1 MTIKPAGPPQDS
13 HVTAP
18 TQFVTANGVRY
29 AYRRFGGGTGT
40 PTVFLQHFRGGMDH
54 WDPAVTDGLA
64 ANRPVIL
71 FNNTGVASS
80 SGQTPDTVEAQ
91 ADDAAAFI
99 HALGLTHVDVLGFS
113 IGGYVAQA
121 LTLRHRDLVRRLVLA
136 GTKPRA
142 GDDTD
147 RHPDVNTVATRHEVL
162 TLEDLRFLFF
172 APSPASQAAGERFW
186 ERRHQ
191 RVTNVDPPTS
201 KQTMQAQAAAI
212 VDWKRPHGEPFADL
226 KTITQPTLVVNG
238 HRDIMVPTINSYYLS
253 QHIPGAQLIVYPDS
267 GHGSLFQYPELFVAD
282 VRRFLDAAVAFP

>member
-1 MTIKPAGPPQDS
+1 MTTEQAAPPRYS
-13 HVTAP
+13 HATAP
-18 TQFVTANGVRY
+18 TRFVTANGVRY
-29 AYRRFGGGTGT
+29 AYRRFGAEAG
-40 PTVFLQHFRGGMDH
+40 PPVVFLQHFRGGMDH

-80 SGQTPDTVEAQ
+80 GGQTPDTVEAQ

-99 HALGLTHVDVLGFS
+99 SALGLTHVDALGFS

-121 LTLRHRDLVRRLVLA
+121 LTLRHPDLVRRLVLA

-162 TLEDLRFLFF
+162 TLDDLRFLFF

-186 ERRHQ
+186 ERCHQ
-191 RVTNVDPPTS
+191 RVIDVDAPTS
-201 KQTMQAQAAAI
+201 RQTMQAQAAAI
-212 VDWKRPHGEPFADL
+212 VDWKLPHGEPFADL
-226 KTITQPTLVVNG
+226 KTITQPTLVING
-238 HRDIMVPTINSYYLS
+238 HRDVMVPTINSYYLA
-253 QHIPGAQLIVYPDS
+253 QHIPAAQLIVYPDS

-282 VRRFLDAAVAFP
+282 VGRFLDAAVPFP

>member
-1 MTIKPAGPPQDS
+1 M
-13 HVTAP
+13 
-18 TQFVTANGVRY
+18 
-29 AYRRFGGGTGT
+29 
-40 PTVFLQHFRGGMDH
+40 
-54 WDPAVTDGLA
+54 
-64 ANRPVIL
+64 
-71 FNNTGVASS
+71 AST

-121 LTLRHRDLVRRLVLA
+121 LTLRHRELVHRLVLA

-147 RHPDVNTVATRHEVL
+147 RHPDVNSAATRHDVL
-162 TLEDLRFLFF
+162 TLEDFRFLFF
-172 APSPASQAAGERFW
+172 APSPTSQAAGERFW

-191 RVTNVDPPTS
+191 RTIDVDPPTT
-201 KQTMQAQAAAI
+201 KQTMLAQTAAI
-212 VDWKRPHGEPFADL
+212 VDWKRPHGEAFADL

-238 HRDIMVPTINSYYLS
+238 RRDVMVPTINSYHLA
-253 QHIPGAQLIVYPDS
+253 QNIPGAQLVVYPDS

-282 VRRFLDAAVAFP
+282 VERFLDQSRCRQAPAHPLPAPKQPSTTASDLNLGPPGQMLGIRCRQFWLIQVALSQSIHL

>member
-1 MTIKPAGPPQDS
+1 
-13 HVTAP
+13 
-18 TQFVTANGVRY
+18 
-29 AYRRFGGGTGT
+29 
-40 PTVFLQHFRGGMDH
+40 MDH

-80 SGQTPDTVEAQ
+80 GGQTPDTVEAQ

-99 HALGLTHVDVLGFS
+99 PALGLTHVDALGFS
-113 IGGYVAQA
+113 IGGYAAQA
-121 LTLRHRDLVRRLVLA
+121 LALRHRALVRRLVLA

-186 ERRHQ
+186 ERRRQ
-191 RVTNVDPPTS
+191 RVIDVDPPTS
-201 KQTMQAQAAAI
+201 RQTMQAQAAAI
-212 VDWKRPHGEPFADL
+212 LDWKLPHGDPLADL
-226 KTITQPTLVVNG
+226 KTITQPTLLV
-238 HRDIMVPTINSYYLS
+238 HAHPDTTVPTTTSPYPP
-253 QHIPGAQLIVYPDS
+253 HPIPA
-267 GHGSLFQYPELFVAD
+267 
-282 VRRFLDAAVAFP
+282 

>member
-1 MTIKPAGPPQDS
+1 M
-13 HVTAP
+13 
-18 TQFVTANGVRY
+18 
-29 AYRRFGGGTGT
+29 
-40 PTVFLQHFRGGMDH
+40 VFLQHFRGGMDN

-64 ANRPVIL
+64 SNRPVIL

-80 SGQTPDTVEAQ
+80 GGQTPDTVEAQ
-91 ADDAAAFI
+91 ADDAAAVI
-99 HALGLTHVDVLGFS
+99 NALGLTHVDALGFS

-186 ERRHQ
+186 ERRHL
-191 RVTNVDPPTS
+191 RVIDVDPPTS
-201 KQTMQAQAAAI
+201 RQTMQAQAAAI
-212 VDWKRPHGEPFADL
+212 VDWKLPHGEPFADL
-226 KTITQPTLVVNG
+226 KTITQPTL
-238 HRDIMVPTINSYYLS
+238 
-253 QHIPGAQLIVYPDS
+253 
-267 GHGSLFQYPELFVAD
+267 
-282 VRRFLDAAVAFP
+282 

>member
-1 MTIKPAGPPQDS
+1 MTTRPTDTPRHS

-18 TQFVTANGVRY
+18 TQFVTANGIRY
-29 AYRRFGGGTGT
+29 AYRRFGTETGT
-40 PTVFLQHFRGGMDH
+40 PLVFLQHFRGGMDH

-91 ADDAAAFI
+91 GDDAAAFI
-99 HALGLTHVDVLGFS
+99 HALGLTRVDILGFS

-121 LTLRHRDLVRRLVLA
+121 LTLRHRGLVRRLVLA

-147 RHPDVNTVATRHEVL
+147 RHPDVNDVATRHEVP
-162 TLEDLRFLFF
+162 TLEDFRFLFF
-172 APSPASQAAGERFW
+172 EPTPTSQAAGERFW

-191 RVTNVDPPTS
+191 RTTDVDPPTS
-201 KQTMQAQAAAI
+201 KQTMHAQTAAI
-212 VDWKRPHGEPFADL
+212 VDWKLPHGEPFAEL
-226 KTITQPTLVVNG
+226 ETITQPTLVVNG
-238 HRDIMVPTINSYYLS
+238 RRDVMVPTINSYHLA
-253 QHIPGAQLIVYPDS
+253 QHIPAAQLIVYPDA
-267 GHGSLFQYPELFVAD
+267 GHASLFQYPELFVAD
-282 VRRFLDAAVAFP
+282 VGRFLDRPVAFA